1 MVVDPSL
8 GGRVPQQAL
17 PRHAGP
23 VTGERRVLPHQRRG
37 RVELSV
43 DVLDVVDGVRHRR
56 LGVDDAH
63 SASPTRATLQAEFAA
78 HDAVL
83 RAHPEWE
90 APVVRDGELVIRNPA
105 SEYFYASPTMR
116 EWRVRL
122 VPGAGALLPVQRPG
136 ISHLPSGAAL
146 DETAASIYRDA
157 LDSIGVRTRAV
168 VLQEIARRG
177 VTTGREGLPPRWVSL
192 ASGAAVPVLDAMAGL
207 EGLALRPHLT
217 LVDIDPEALALAR
230 RMLTEHGLQE
240 GLDVVLL
247 QRDLV
252 RDLLVR
258 PRLVE
263 EVGEGTA
270 DLVEALGIFEYFR
283 DASCVRLLREA
294 FRLLRPGGSL
304 VVANMLSDRREL
316 HFNQR
321 AIGWPLLVPR
331 SVEELVGLVRR
342 AGLPLERTTISIPQ
356 DGVYAVVDVV
366 R

>member
-1 MVVDPSL
+1 MTARPAAATT
-8 GGRVPQQAL
+8 RVRL
-17 PRHAGP
+17 
-23 VTGERRVLPHQRRG
+23 LPHQRSG
-37 RVELSV
+37 RVELAV
-43 DVLDVVDGVRHRR
+43 DVVDHQHGVRHRR
-56 LGVDDAH
+56 LVVDDAH
-63 SASPTRATLQAEFAA
+63 AGSPTRTALQAEFAA
-78 HDAVL
+78 HDALL

-90 APVVRDGELVIRNPA
+90 APVVRNGELVIQNPA

-116 EWRVRL
+116 EWRTAL

-146 DETAASIYRDA
+146 DQTSATIYRDA

-168 VLQEIARRG
+168 VLQEIARRDAR
-177 VTTGREGLPPRWVSL
+177 TLSEAARPRWVSL
-192 ASGAAVPVLDAMAGL
+192 ASGAAVPVLDAMAGI
-207 EGLALRPHLT
+207 EGLAQRPHLT
-217 LVDIDPEALALAR
+217 LVDIDPHALSLAE
-230 RMLTEHGLQE
+230 RMVVEQGLE
-240 GLDVVLL
+240 LGPDVALL

-258 PRLVE
+258 PALLQ
-263 EVGEGTA
+263 EVGEGSA

-283 DASCVRLLREA
+283 DTSCVRLLREA

-316 HFNQR
+316 QFNQR
-321 AIGWPLLVPR
+321 AIGWPQLVPR
-331 SVEELVGLVRR
+331 SVEELVDLVRR
-342 AGLPLERTTISIPQ
+342 AGLPLDRTTISIPQ

>member
-1 MVVDPSL
+1 M
-8 GGRVPQQAL
+8 PQQTSL
-17 PRHAGP
+17 RRP
-23 VTGERRVLPHQRRG
+23 VSPPGQRLLLPHQRRG

-43 DVLDVVDGVRHRR
+43 DVVDRVDGVRHRR
-56 LGVDDAH
+56 LVVDDAH
-63 SASPTRATLQAEFAA
+63 TSSPTRTTLQAEFAA
-78 HDAVL
+78 HDALL

-90 APVVRDGELVIRNPA
+90 APVVRDGQLVLSNPA
-105 SEYFYASPTMR
+105 SEFFYASPTMR

-146 DETAASIYRDA
+146 DDTSVAIYRDA

-168 VLQEIARRG
+168 VLQEVARRDASR
-177 VTTGREGLPPRWVSL
+177 GRHDARPRWVSL
-192 ASGAAVPVLDAMAGL
+192 ASGAAVPVLDAMSSV
-207 EGLALRPHLT
+207 EGLSLRPHLT
-217 LVDIDPEALALAR
+217 LVDIDPDALALAE
-230 RMLTEHGLQE
+230 RMVAEQGLARGE
-240 GLDVVLL
+240 DVDLL

-258 PRLVE
+258 STLLG
-263 EVGEGTA
+263 EVGAGSV

-283 DASCVRLLREA
+283 DPSCVRLLREA

-331 SVEELVGLVRR
+331 SVQELVDLVRR
-342 AGLPLERTTISIPQ
+342 AGLPLDRTTISIPQ

-366 R
+366 KPAS